1 MSWLSFFRS
10 ETQVPSPPPMF
21 PSASSGPRLAPPAS
35 DASDT
40 ATAFGTVEG
49 STRWSLISSTVPGN
63 LAGSRNSRRSTPTST
78 PAAAVTATH
87 QRLPSNQ
94 PGFFGSV
101 NQRLVPP
108 LTNPKNARL
117 ANARTTPKNA
127 ACPISRQNPGDC
139 VNATPSGPG
148 CDPWPEPGRDP
159 ALTNER
165 SSPDRRVGDGRLGLP
180 PAAAPEQRPGAP
192 RPLQSSSPPCSG
204 SSRRGTEHRVCL
216 RRTPFLLRA
225 VRTQAIAPYHPLIP

>member
-1 MSWLSFFRS
+1 MSSLSFFRS
-10 ETQVPSPPPMF
+10 ETQVPSPPPNF
-21 PSASSGPRLAPPAS
+21 PRASSGPRLAPPAS
-35 DASDT
+35 DTTET
-40 ATAFGTVEG
+40 ATAFRTVEG
-49 STRWSLISSTVPGN
+49 STRWSCSSSTVPGN

-87 QRLPSNQ
+87 QRLPSSQ

-108 LTNPKNARL
+108 LTKPKNAKL
-117 ANARTTPKNA
+117 ANARTTPNNA
-127 ACPISRQNPGDC
+127 ANPISRQNPGDR

-165 SSPDRRVGDGRLGLP
+165 SSPGRRVGDGGLASLQP
-180 PAAAPEQRPGAP
+180 QRPSSDGQHTAAAPIQVNALLWLVPGAE
-192 RPLQSSSPPCSG
+192 QNTG
-204 SSRRGTEHRVCL
+204 SV
-216 RRTPFLLRA
+216 
-225 VRTQAIAPYHPLIP
+225 

>member
-1 MSWLSFFRS
+1 MSVFVARMSWLSFFRS
-10 ETQVPSPPPMF
+10 ETQVPSPPPIS
-21 PSASSGPRLAPPAS
+21 PSPPSGPRLAPPAS
-35 DASDT
+35 DTSDT
-40 ATAFGTVEG
+40 ATAFGAVEG
-49 STRWSLISSTVPGN
+49 STRWSFSSSTVPGN

-101 NQRLVPP
+101 NQRSVPP
-108 LTNPKNARL
+108 LTNPRNAKL

-127 ACPISRQNPGDC
+127 AYPISRQNPGDR

-165 SSPDRRVGDGRLGLP
+165 SSPGRRVGDGRLACLQPQRPSSDRAAHRGRSN
-180 PAAAPEQRPGAP
+180 PAHRLALARPGAE
-192 RPLQSSSPPCSG
+192 QNTG
-204 SSRRGTEHRVCL
+204 SV
-216 RRTPFLLRA
+216 
-225 VRTQAIAPYHPLIP
+225 